1 MTIRVLHIF
10 APNFKERFSGPV
22 HQWRYYFTQWNDPS
36 IEHFVLDVH
45 SRSMKPAVEAFSF
58 QLRKQ
63 NKGLL
68 SQSQRFAWIF
78 QLHRSLISL
87 HNDYDILH
95 VHILWWGS
103 LLLGLWSR
111 LWKKTV
117 LYETVLLDSDTPSGI
132 LHERFGGLKLWL
144 LKKFHA
150 ILAINDFLAQDYLD
164 HGFSQEQVFL
174 LPNCVDTELFR
185 PATNQEEK
193 RSLRASL
200 GLPLDA
206 FVLLFVGSLIHRK
219 GFDILMQAFDIVA
232 SHDERFYLLAVGPSS
247 KDENPS
253 LDEEFLE
260 HVVKELEGKPASQ
273 RFLLPGLIQ
282 DRARLAEFYRASDVF
297 VFPSRNEGL
306 PSVLLEAMATGLV
319 PVVSDLPV
327 FQSIIQPDV
336 NGIIVPGEDTH
347 ALAESLLRV
356 PEDWEM
362 RQRLGKSARESVL
375 DRHSFQ
381 AWQAQISR
389 FYQTFPA
396 RAKSIKSGYD
406 TLT

>member
-1 MTIRVLHIF
+1 VR
-10 APNFKERFSGPV
+10 
-22 HQWRYYFTQWNDPS
+22 
-36 IEHFVLDVH
+36 

-58 QLRKQ
+58 QLGKQ

-78 QLHRSLISL
+78 QLHRSLSSL
-87 HNDYDILH
+87 QKDYDVLH

-111 LWKKTV
+111 LWKKPV

-132 LHERFGGLKLWL
+132 LHERLGGLKLWL
-144 LKKFHA
+144 LRKFHA

-164 HGFSQEQVFL
+164 HGFSKEQVFL

-193 RSLRASL
+193 RRVRASL
-200 GLPLDA
+200 ELPLDA

-219 GFDILMQAFDIVA
+219 GFDILMQAFNMVA
-232 SHDERFYLLAVGPSS
+232 SHDERFYLLAVGPHS

-260 HVVKELEGKPASQ
+260 HVVEELEGKPASQ
-273 RFLLPGLIQ
+273 RLLLPGLIQ

-306 PSVLLEAMATGLV
+306 PSVLLEAMAAGLV
-319 PVVSDLPV
+319 PVVSDLPI
-327 FQSIIQPDV
+327 FQSIIQPNV

-347 ALAESLLRV
+347 ALAESLLRIS
-356 PEDWEM
+356 EDSEM
-362 RQRLGKSARESVL
+362 MQSIGKSARESVL
-375 DRHSFQ
+375 NWHSFQ
-381 AWQAQISR
+381 SWQAQISQ
-389 FYQTFPA
+389 FYQALPP
-396 RAKSIKSGYD
+396 RAKTTKNSYD
-406 TLT
+406 TAN

>member
-10 APNFKERFSGPV
+10 APNFRERFSGPV
-22 HQWRYYFTQWNDPS
+22 HQWRYYFTQWNNPA
-36 IEHFVLDVH
+36 IEHFVLDVR

-58 QLRKQ
+58 QLGKQ
-63 NKGLL
+63 NSGLL

-78 QLHRSLISL
+78 QLHRSLSSL
-87 HNDYDILH
+87 QKDYDVLH

-111 LWKKTV
+111 LWKKPV

-132 LHERFGGLKLWL
+132 LHERLGGLKLWL
-144 LKKFHA
+144 LRKFHA

-164 HGFSQEQVFL
+164 HGFSKEQVFL

-193 RSLRASL
+193 RRVRASL
-200 GLPLDA
+200 ELPLDA

-219 GFDILMQAFDIVA
+219 GFDILMQAFNMVA
-232 SHDERFYLLAVGPSS
+232 SHDERFYLLAVGPHS

-260 HVVKELEGKPASQ
+260 HVVEELEGKPASQ
-273 RFLLPGLIQ
+273 RLLLPGLIQ

-306 PSVLLEAMATGLV
+306 PSVLLEAMAAGLV
-319 PVVSDLPV
+319 PVVSDLPI
-327 FQSIIQPDV
+327 FQSIIQPNV

-347 ALAESLLRV
+347 ALAESLLRISQ
-356 PEDWEM
+356 DSEM
-362 RQRLGKSARESVL
+362 MQSIGKSARESVL
-375 DRHSFQ
+375 NWHSFQ
-381 AWQAQISR
+381 SWQAQISQ
-389 FYQTFPA
+389 FYQALPP
-396 RAKSIKSGYD
+396 RAKTTKNSYD
-406 TLT
+406 TAN